1 MPKLKQDADAISDGA
16 NLLISILVRYPE
28 IGTINYDAD
37 NGSIV
42 LTFMLSGIPAA
53 DELARF
59 KTKLLDSIAAYH
71 SLEGIDGASTALK
84 CSTCDHVAM
93 LTLRRDVA
101 TLSRGEMAL
110 VIALLR
116 EDLQDRLVADENDAI
131 LEEDLQVQEEV
142 IGDMLE
148 SMKKAHNG
156 NGLIGIRED
165 GRVLVFNK

>member
-1 MPKLKQDADAISDGA
+1 MPKLKQDTEAISDGA

-37 NGSIV
+37 KGLIE
-42 LTFMLSGIPAA
+42 LTFMLSGIPPA
-53 DELARF
+53 DELTHV
-59 KTKLLDSIAAYH
+59 KTRLLDSIAAYH
-71 SLEGIDGASTALK
+71 SLEGIAGASTTLK
-84 CSTCDHVAM
+84 CSTCDQVAM

-101 TLSRGEMAL
+101 TLTRGEMTL
-110 VIALLR
+110 VITILR
-116 EDLQDRLVADENDAI
+116 ENLQDRLVADENDAI

-142 IGDMLE
+142 IVDMLE
-148 SMKKAHNG
+148 SMKKAHSG

>member
-37 NGSIV
+37 NGSIE
-42 LTFMLSGIPAA
+42 LTFMLYGIPAA
-53 DELARF
+53 DELARV
-59 KTKLLDSIAAYH
+59 KSKLLASIAAYH
-71 SLEGIDGASTALK
+71 SLEDIGGASTTLK
-84 CSTCDHVAM
+84 CSTCDQVAM

-101 TLSRGEMAL
+101 TLTRGEMAL

-148 SMKKAHNG
+148 SMKKTHNG